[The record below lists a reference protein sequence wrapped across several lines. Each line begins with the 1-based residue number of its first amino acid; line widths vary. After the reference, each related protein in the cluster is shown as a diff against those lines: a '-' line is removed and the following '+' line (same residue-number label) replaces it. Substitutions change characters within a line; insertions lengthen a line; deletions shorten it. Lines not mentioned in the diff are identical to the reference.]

1 MKISEN
7 FVIQEFVP
15 KEIYAKF
22 GEASLQFIDKR
33 IVDVVQLLRDLTGKA
48 VTVNNW
54 HTGGKYNESGYR
66 TPMTKTGAKYSQHK
80 RGCAADVKVAGMT
93 PKEVVALIL
102 KNEKTF
108 MDLGLT
114 TIENTDATPTWTHL
128 DCRWT
133 RLSKIRFVNP

>member
-7 FVIQEFVP
+7 FDLQEFVP
-15 KEIYAKF
+15 KEVYAKF
-22 GEASLQFIDKR
+22 GDASLQFIDKR

-66 TPMTKTGAKYSQHK
+66 VPDTKTGAFYSQHK
-80 RGCAADVKVAGMT
+80 SGRAADVKVAGMT

-102 KNEKTF
+102 KNKKSF

-133 RLSKIRFVNP
+133 GLSDIKFVNP